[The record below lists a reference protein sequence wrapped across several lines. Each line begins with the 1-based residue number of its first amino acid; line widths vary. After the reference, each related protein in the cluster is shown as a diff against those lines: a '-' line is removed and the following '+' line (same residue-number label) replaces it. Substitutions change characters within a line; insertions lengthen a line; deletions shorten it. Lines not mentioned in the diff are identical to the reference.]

1 MHETDDMHEPTLNES
16 PVFDKILIANRGE
29 IAVRIA
35 RTLREM
41 GIKTVAV
48 YSDADA
54 KAPHVM
60 ACDEAVRLGPA
71 DARESYLKIDAVVQA
86 ALDTGARAVHPGY
99 GFLSENPAFAR
110 ACADA
115 GIEFVGPSAEAIE
128 IMGDKIAARQAVE
141 ARGVPTVPGI
151 VGASDDEILARAESI
166 GFPMIVKPAMGG
178 GGKGMHVA
186 RTLDELRDAL
196 PTARRESGKA
206 FGDETVF
213 VERFIERPRH
223 IEVQVMADK
232 HGNVVHLGERE
243 CSLQRRHQKVIEE
256 APSAFLTPEQR
267 ERYGQIAIETA
278 KSVDYVGAGTVEFI
292 VASDA
297 PDEPFF
303 LEMNTRL
310 QVEHPVTEEV
320 TGLDLV
326 ELMTTVAA
334 GQPLPLEQAD
344 VVLEGHSIEAR
355 IYAEDPNEGFLP
367 TGGTISVLNQ
377 VYDELGRIRFDT
389 GVLEGSVVSSNYDP
403 MLAKVIAT
411 GESRDEALVLLQE
424 SLEHLFIAG
433 VVTNIGFLSTLLARD
448 EVTGGD
454 IDTEFIDR
462 NVDELTDAR
471 VPATAYALAAQA
483 VTGSNFTSTLNAWSS
498 DGWRM
503 GGHAETRTRFADATV
518 YTDPRTMETRVVAD
532 ETVTLATESTA
543 DDTQF
548 GTFGWTAYE
557 DGRPAGTHVDDDAVW
572 VQLHGQIFRIE
583 KRRAAEAALAEGEA
597 AITAPMPGAV
607 VAVAVTDGDMV
618 EIGQHVLSVEAMKME
633 HKLLATQSGVVRLEA
648 SEGDQ
653 VTRGQLLAHIEAE
666 ETQ

>member
-1 MHETDDMHEPTLNES
+1 MA
-16 PVFDKILIANRGE
+16 VFDKILIANRGE

-35 RTLREM
+35 RTLGEM
-41 GIKTVAV
+41 GIRTVAV

-54 KAPHVM
+54 DALHVR

-86 ALDTGARAVHPGY
+86 AIDTGAQAIHPGY
-99 GFLSENPAFAR
+99 GFLSENPQFAK
-110 ACADA
+110 ACAEA

-128 IMGDKIAARQAVE
+128 IMGDKIAARKAVE

-151 VGASDDEILARAESI
+151 VGASDDEILERAEVI

-186 RTLDELRDAL
+186 RSLDELREAL

-213 VERFIERPRH
+213 VERFIEHPRH
-223 IEVQVMADK
+223 IEVQIMADK

-256 APSAFLTPEQR
+256 APSAFLTPDQR

-278 KSVDYVGAGTVEFI
+278 RSVDYVGAGTVEFI

-310 QVEHPVTEEV
+310 QVEHPVTEQV

-326 ELMTTVAA
+326 ELMTRIAA
-334 GQPLPLEQAD
+334 GEPLPVEQSVIA
-344 VVLEGHSIEAR
+344 LEGHSIEAR

-367 TGGTISVLNQ
+367 TGGTIDVLETPYGD
-377 VYDELGRIRFDT
+377 VRFDT
-389 GVLEGSVVSSNYDP
+389 GVIAGSVVSSNYDP

-411 GESRDEALVLLQE
+411 GETRDEALEALQRA
-424 SLEHLFIAG
+424 LDQLFIAG
-433 VVTNIGFLSTLLARD
+433 VVTNVGFLSTLLERP
-448 EVTGGD
+448 EVVAGD

-462 NVDELTDAR
+462 HVGELTDAR
-471 VPATAYALAAQA
+471 IPAAAYMIGAQA
-483 VTGSNFTSTLNAWSS
+483 VAGSAGVNGQNSWVA
-498 DGWRM
+498 DGWRL
-503 GGHAETRTRFADATV
+503 GGTAETRTRFADATV
-518 YTDPRTMETRVVAD
+518 YTNPVTHEARIVAD
-532 ETVTLATESTA
+532 N
-543 DDTQF
+543 DDVLLPTDNDCFQQF
-548 GTFGWTAYE
+548 GSFGYVGGMTE
-557 DGRPAGTHVDDDAVW
+557 HVDEDAVW
-572 VQLHGQIFRIE
+572 VHLHGHTFRIA
-583 KRRAAEAALAEGEA
+583 RRKAAVAALAEGEA

-607 VAVAVTDGDMV
+607 VAIAVADGDRV
-618 EIGQHVLSVEAMKME
+618 EVGQHVLSVEAMKME
-633 HKLLATQSGVVRLEA
+633 HKLTAAQAGIVHLEVA
-648 SEGDQ
+648 DGEQ

-666 ETQ
+666 VEA

>member
-1 MHETDDMHEPTLNES
+1 MQ
-16 PVFDKILIANRGE
+16 VFDKILIANRGE

-35 RTLREM
+35 RTLGDM

-54 KAPHVM
+54 KAPHVGF
-60 ACDEAVRLGPA
+60 CDEAVRLGPA

-86 ALDTGARAVHPGY
+86 AVDTGAQAIHPGY

-128 IMGDKIAARQAVE
+128 IMGDKIAARKAVE

-151 VGASDDEILARAESI
+151 VGASDDEILARAEDI

-256 APSAFLTPEQR
+256 APSAFLSPEQR

-278 KSVDYVGAGTVEFI
+278 RSVDYVGAGTVEFI

-297 PDEPFF
+297 PDEPYF

-326 ELMTTVAA
+326 ELMTTIAA
-334 GQPLPLEQAD
+334 GQPLPLEQTD
-344 VVLEGHSIEAR
+344 VVLTGHSIEAR

-367 TGGTISVLNQ
+367 TGGTIVRLRQ
-377 VYDELGRIRFDT
+377 PHYDDPRIRFDS
-389 GVLEGSVVSSNYDP
+389 GVEEGSVVSSNYDP

-411 GESRDEALVLLQE
+411 GETRDEALATLQE
-424 SLEHLFIAG
+424 GLAHLFIAG
-433 VVTNIGFLSTLLARD
+433 VVTNVGFLTTLLARD
-448 EVTGGD
+448 EVVAGE

-462 NVDELTDAR
+462 NVESLTDSR
-471 VPATAYALAAQA
+471 VPTAAYAKAALAVSGPSSNRIGTAWQA
-483 VTGSNFTSTLNAWSS
+483 
-498 DGWRM
+498 DGWRI
-503 GGHAETRTRFADATV
+503 GGPAEIRSRLADATV
-518 YTDPRTMETRVVAD
+518 FIDPRTMQTRVVAD
-532 ETVTLATESTA
+532 DPATLMP
-543 DDTQF
+543 DTDNEPSGF
-548 GTFGWTAYE
+548 ATFGWTSYE
-557 DGRPAGTHVDDDAVW
+557 DRHPTGTHVDDDAVW
-572 VQLHGQIFRIE
+572 VQLHGHTYRVE
-583 KRRAAEAALAEGEA
+583 RRRAAEAALAEGEA

-607 VAVAVTDGDMV
+607 VAIAVADGDTV
-618 EIGQHVLSVEAMKME
+618 EVGQHVLSVEAMKME
-633 HKLLATQSGVVRLEA
+633 HKLMATQAGVVRLEVA
-648 SEGDQ
+648 EGEQ
-653 VTRGQLLAHIEAE
+653 VTRGQLLAHIEAAE
-666 ETQ
+666 SANGGMQ